1 MFKDPRVAKMS
12 MTMWVCP
19 QSSPSVKLVIN
30 VTVMNYVKVLAH
42 HKNKCSGRYLKKS
55 PYFGK
60 PVKKL
65 Y

>member
-1 MFKDPRVAKMS
+1 MS
-12 MTMWVCP
+12 MTMQV
-19 QSSPSVKLVIN
+19 SPSVKLVIN

-60 PVKKL
+60 PVKKKKKYIKL
-65 Y
+65 YF